1 MVFYDLNIS
10 TEVDFQTK
18 KELLDQLGILG
29 FRGMA
34 WNKVVEGNDIQKTPA
49 PDTFSPNEKNLK
61 QYSRLTMI
69 LQDSSQLHSLTSRNL
84 TLSNYGI
91 LAIQPCDEKLFHTC
105 CTSLEVDIIC
115 FDFGRRMEFPLK
127 LPAVKSAM
135 KRGIHFEISIGV
147 ALRDS
152 AARKHL
158 ISNSLELMRITRGK
172 NIIITSNAM
181 KAIELRG
188 PYDLANL
195 GNLFGMNSDIAKK
208 AISMRCASVIA
219 HGEARKTQKTVLK
232 MISVSELMQ
241 EQFHEWKLDSEME
254 DSLASESIQKKE
266 NNRIEEDNDTKNDDT
281 LLLSSTAEPLLLPV
295 KVSTIAP
302 NTKRKRNSLS

>member
-1 MVFYDLNIS
+1 
-10 TEVDFQTK
+10 
-18 KELLDQLGILG
+18 
-29 FRGMA
+29 
-34 WNKVVEGNDIQKTPA
+34 
-49 PDTFSPNEKNLK
+49 
-61 QYSRLTMI
+61 
-69 LQDSSQLHSLTSRNL
+69 
-84 TLSNYGI
+84 
-91 LAIQPCDEKLFHTC
+91 
-105 CTSLEVDIIC
+105 
-115 FDFGRRMEFPLK
+115 LK

-158 ISNSLELMRITRGK
+158 ISNSLDLMRITTGK

-302 NTKRKRNSLS
+302 NTKRKRK